1 MNLAKLPVLIVVT
14 IELFQ
19 FGVGKTEMI
28 DQFHFCTFVYYPNF
42 Q

>member
-14 IELFQ
+14 MELFQ
-19 FGVGKTEMI
+19 FGIGKTENN
-28 DQFHFCTFVYYPNF
+28 DQFHFCTFVYDHNF